1 MSVSEVDS
9 AREWELRDYLNL
21 VNRRKWLIAVI
32 LLLSVLIGAVRQFTR
47 PAIYGSSTVFSIEM
61 NEGSGLGGFNVP
73 SYYYYVMNQGR
84 GLEYY
89 QTIVYSDIYNQQLVS
104 AVEQDSTLKA
114 FGASSMEAA
123 RLAAGG
129 GLSLSMNEETR
140 LLTLSA
146 RAETPVVA
154 YRVADLA
161 AQVFRQ
167 RNQQIEMENA
177 QNTVRFIDQQRA
189 EAQATLEATE
199 RELLEFKGNSSLSP
213 VVTERGGVVNRV
225 TQVESAL
232 AQIELERRL
241 AETNLATYR
250 RQLQQVDPSGKMVN
264 LDAADTPVLAG
275 RRAEIARLESQRDEI
290 LLQASRDSVRLQK
303 LERQIAETKEQL
315 RQQILAA
322 YGGNENNSSM
332 NDQLRVLINERLVAE
347 EVSLNSLRSRER
359 FYRNMLSQYRKES
372 PDMLDRDIEL
382 TRLQRMQIVNQ
393 NLLSYLVERHEEAK
407 IRASASIGGLRTITP
422 AGIPAAPLPNGASR
436 NIMVSLFMG
445 LGLGFGLAMLLEYLD
460 QTVHSREELERLS
473 GLQVVGQIPQHGQT
487 NASRQPDNNNG
498 KHNGKHNSK
507 IPQRKK
513 RRRKTLDRLL
523 QRLHLREPG
532 APDWKASD
540 YPLLTRMR
548 ADVPFAESYRDLRTN
563 LQFYHID
570 EPIKKMVITSAIPG
584 EGKTSVTANL
594 ALSMTELG
602 KRVVIL
608 DADLRKPKINAL
620 FDLERVPGFT
630 DYFMDLASY
639 TDIIIRPTATTNL
652 FVVPAGCIPPNP
664 TEVLNSQKMAD
675 FIARLETEFD
685 FVLVDSPP
693 LLSVTDAKILSH
705 IVEHLLLISR
715 FGHTEKRYIS
725 EAATALQQF
734 KVSIVGVVFNGIEF
748 THAYGKYKYKYHYY
762 YESQPERAGRQSA
775 MN

>member
-21 VNRRKWLIAVI
+21 LIRRKWLIAVI

-89 QTIVYSDIYNQQLVS
+89 QTIVYSDIYNQQLLS

-114 FGASSMEAA
+114 FGAGSMEAA

-140 LLTLSA
+140 LLTLSV

-161 AQVFRQ
+161 AQVFRL

-199 RELLEFKGNSSLSP
+199 RELLQFKGGTSLSP
-213 VVTERGGVVNRV
+213 VVSERGVVNRV
-225 TQVESAL
+225 VQAEAAL
-232 AQIELERRL
+232 EQIEMERRL
-241 AETNLATYR
+241 AETNVATYR
-250 RQLQQVDPSGKMVN
+250 RQLQQVDPSGKMIN
-264 LDAADTPVLAG
+264 LDAADTPALAG
-275 RRAEIARLESQRDEI
+275 KRAEIARLETQRDEI
-290 LLQASRDSVRLQK
+290 LLHTSRDSVRLQK
-303 LERQIAETKEQL
+303 LERQIAEGKEQL
-315 RQQILAA
+315 RQQILSA
-322 YGGNENNSSM
+322 YTGEDGKNSGKS
-332 NDQLRVLINERLVAE
+332 DQLRELINQRLVAE
-347 EVSLNSLRSRER
+347 EVSLNSLRSRELY
-359 FYRNMLSQYRKES
+359 YRNMLNQYRKES
-372 PDMLDRDIEL
+372 PEMLDRDIEL
-382 TRLQRMQIVNQ
+382 TRLQRTQIVNQ

-422 AGIPAAPLPNGASR
+422 AGIPSAPLPNGASR

-460 QTVHSREELERLS
+460 QTVHSRDELERLS

-498 KHNGKHNSK
+498 KHNGKHNGK

-513 RRRKTLDRLL
+513 RRHKTLDRLL

-608 DADLRKPKINAL
+608 DADLRKPKINSL

-630 DYFMDLASY
+630 DYFMELASY
-639 TDIIIRPTATTNL
+639 SDIIKPTATANL
-652 FVVPAGCIPPNP
+652 FVVPAGRIPPNP

-675 FIARLETEFD
+675 FIARLTTEFD

-762 YESQPERAGRQSA
+762 YESQPERMGRQSA

>member
-21 VNRRKWLIAVI
+21 LIRRKWLIAVI

-61 NEGSGLGGFNVP
+61 NEGSGLGSFNVP

-89 QTIVYSDIYNQQLVS
+89 QTIVYSDIYNQQLLS

-140 LLTLSA
+140 LLTLSV

-161 AQVFRQ
+161 AQVFRL

-199 RELLEFKGNSSLSP
+199 RELLQFKGGSSLSP
-213 VVTERGGVVNRV
+213 VVSERGVVNRV
-225 TQVESAL
+225 VQAEAAL
-232 AQIELERRL
+232 EQIEMERRL
-241 AETNLATYR
+241 AETNVATYR
-250 RQLQQVDPSGKMVN
+250 RQLQQVDPSGKMIN
-264 LDAADTPVLAG
+264 LDAADTPALAG
-275 RRAEIARLESQRDEI
+275 KRAEIARLETQRDEI
-290 LLQASRDSVRLQK
+290 LLHASRDSVRLQK
-303 LERQIAETKEQL
+303 LERQIAEGKEQL
-315 RQQILAA
+315 RQQILSA
-322 YGGNENNSSM
+322 YTGEDGKNSGKS
-332 NDQLRVLINERLVAE
+332 DQLRELINQRLVAE
-347 EVSLNSLRSRER
+347 EVSLNSLRSRELY
-359 FYRNMLSQYRKES
+359 YRNMLNQYRKES
-372 PDMLDRDIEL
+372 PEMLDRDIEL
-382 TRLQRMQIVNQ
+382 TRLQRTQIVNQ

-422 AGIPAAPLPNGASR
+422 AGIPSAPLPNGASR

-460 QTVHSREELERLS
+460 QTVHSRDELERLS

-498 KHNGKHNSK
+498 KHNGKHNGK

-513 RRRKTLDRLL
+513 RRYKKLDRLL

-630 DYFMDLASY
+630 DYFMELASY
-639 TDIIIRPTATTNL
+639 SDIIKPTAAANL
-652 FVVPAGCIPPNP
+652 FVVPAGRIPPNP

-675 FIARLETEFD
+675 FIARLTTEFD

-725 EAATALQQF
+725 EAAIALQQF

-762 YESQPERAGRQSA
+762 YESQPERMGRQSA

>member
-1 MSVSEVDS
+1 
-9 AREWELRDYLNL
+9 
-21 VNRRKWLIAVI
+21 
-32 LLLSVLIGAVRQFTR
+32 
-47 PAIYGSSTVFSIEM
+47 
-61 NEGSGLGGFNVP
+61 
-73 SYYYYVMNQGR
+73 
-84 GLEYY
+84 
-89 QTIVYSDIYNQQLVS
+89 
-104 AVEQDSTLKA
+104 
-114 FGASSMEAA
+114 MEAA

-140 LLTLSA
+140 LLTLSV

-161 AQVFRQ
+161 AQVFRL

-199 RELLEFKGNSSLSP
+199 RELLQFKGGTSLSP
-213 VVTERGGVVNRV
+213 VVSERGVVNRV
-225 TQVESAL
+225 VQAEAAL
-232 AQIELERRL
+232 EQIEMERRL
-241 AETNLATYR
+241 AETNVATYR
-250 RQLQQVDPSGKMVN
+250 RQLQQVDPSGKMIN
-264 LDAADTPVLAG
+264 LDAADTPALAG
-275 RRAEIARLESQRDEI
+275 KRAEIARHETQRDEI
-290 LLQASRDSVRLQK
+290 LLHASRDSVRLQK
-303 LERQIAETKEQL
+303 LERQIAEGKEQL
-315 RQQILAA
+315 RQQILSA
-322 YGGNENNSSM
+322 YTGEDGKNSGKS
-332 NDQLRVLINERLVAE
+332 DQLRELINQRLVAE
-347 EVSLNSLRSRER
+347 EVSLNSLRSRELY
-359 FYRNMLSQYRKES
+359 YRNMLNQYRKES
-372 PDMLDRDIEL
+372 PEMLDRDIEL
-382 TRLQRMQIVNQ
+382 TRLQRTQIVNQ

-422 AGIPAAPLPNGASR
+422 AGIPSAPLPNGASR

-460 QTVHSREELERLS
+460 QTVHSRDELERLS

-498 KHNGKHNSK
+498 KHNGKHNGK

-513 RRRKTLDRLL
+513 RRYKKLDRLL

-630 DYFMDLASY
+630 DYFMELASY
-639 TDIIIRPTATTNL
+639 SDIIKPTATANL
-652 FVVPAGCIPPNP
+652 FVVPAGRIPPNP

-675 FIARLETEFD
+675 FIARLTTEFD

-725 EAATALQQF
+725 EAAIALQQF

-762 YESQPERAGRQSA
+762 YESQPERMGRQSA

>member
-21 VNRRKWLIAVI
+21 LIRRKWLIAVI

-89 QTIVYSDIYNQQLVS
+89 QTIVYSDIYNQQLLS

-114 FGASSMEAA
+114 FGAGSMEAA

-140 LLTLSA
+140 LLTLSV

-161 AQVFRQ
+161 AQVFRL

-199 RELLEFKGNSSLSP
+199 RELLQFKGGTSLSP
-213 VVTERGGVVNRV
+213 VVSERGVVNRV
-225 TQVESAL
+225 VQAEAAL
-232 AQIELERRL
+232 EQIEMERRL
-241 AETNLATYR
+241 AETNVATYR
-250 RQLQQVDPSGKMVN
+250 RQLQQVDPSGKMIN
-264 LDAADTPVLAG
+264 LDAADTPALAG
-275 RRAEIARLESQRDEI
+275 KRAEIARLETQRDEI
-290 LLQASRDSVRLQK
+290 LLHASRDSVRLQK
-303 LERQIAETKEQL
+303 LERQIAEGKEQL
-315 RQQILAA
+315 RQQILSA
-322 YGGNENNSSM
+322 YTGEDGKNSGKS
-332 NDQLRVLINERLVAE
+332 DQLRELINQRLVAE
-347 EVSLNSLRSRER
+347 EVSLNSLRSRELY
-359 FYRNMLSQYRKES
+359 YRNMLNQYRKES
-372 PDMLDRDIEL
+372 PEMLDRDIEL
-382 TRLQRMQIVNQ
+382 TRLQRTQIVNQ

-422 AGIPAAPLPNGASR
+422 AGIPSAPLPNGASR

-460 QTVHSREELERLS
+460 QTVHSRDELERLS

-498 KHNGKHNSK
+498 KHNGKHNGK

-513 RRRKTLDRLL
+513 RRHKTLDRLL

-608 DADLRKPKINAL
+608 DADLRKHKINAL

-630 DYFMDLASY
+630 DYFMELASY
-639 TDIIIRPTATTNL
+639 SDIIKPTATANL
-652 FVVPAGCIPPNP
+652 FVVPAGRIPPNP

-675 FIARLETEFD
+675 FIARLTTEFD

-762 YESQPERAGRQSA
+762 YESQPERMGRQSA

>member
-21 VNRRKWLIAVI
+21 LIRRKWLITVI

-61 NEGSGLGGFNVP
+61 NEGSGLGSFNVP

-89 QTIVYSDIYNQQLVS
+89 QTIVYSDIYNQQLLS

-140 LLTLSA
+140 LLTLSV

-161 AQVFRQ
+161 AQVFRL

-199 RELLEFKGNSSLSP
+199 RELLQFKGGTSLSP
-213 VVTERGGVVNRV
+213 VVSERGVVNRV
-225 TQVESAL
+225 VQAEAAL
-232 AQIELERRL
+232 EQIEMERRL
-241 AETNLATYR
+241 AETNVATYR
-250 RQLQQVDPSGKMVN
+250 RQLQQVDPSGKMIN
-264 LDAADTPVLAG
+264 LDAADTPALAG
-275 RRAEIARLESQRDEI
+275 KRAEIARLETQRDEI
-290 LLQASRDSVRLQK
+290 LLHASRDSVRLQK
-303 LERQIAETKEQL
+303 LERQIAEGKEQL
-315 RQQILAA
+315 RQQILSA
-322 YGGNENNSSM
+322 YTGEDGKNSGKS
-332 NDQLRVLINERLVAE
+332 DQLRELINQRLVAE
-347 EVSLNSLRSRER
+347 EVSLNSLRSRELY
-359 FYRNMLSQYRKES
+359 YRNMLNQYRKES
-372 PDMLDRDIEL
+372 PEMLDRDIEL
-382 TRLQRMQIVNQ
+382 TRLQRTQIVNQ

-422 AGIPAAPLPNGASR
+422 AGIPSAPLPNGASR

-460 QTVHSREELERLS
+460 QTVHSRDELERLS

-487 NASRQPDNNNG
+487 NASRQPENNNG
-498 KHNGKHNSK
+498 KHNGKHNGK

-630 DYFMDLASY
+630 DYFMELASY
-639 TDIIIRPTATTNL
+639 SDIIKPTATANL
-652 FVVPAGCIPPNP
+652 FVVPAGRIPPNP

-675 FIARLETEFD
+675 FIARLTTEFD

-725 EAATALQQF
+725 EAAIALQQF

-762 YESQPERAGRQSA
+762 YESQPERMGRQSA

>member
-9 AREWELRDYLNL
+9 TREWELRDYLNL
-21 VNRRKWLIAVI
+21 LIRRKWLIAVI

-61 NEGSGLGGFNVP
+61 NEGSGLGSFNVP

-89 QTIVYSDIYNQQLVS
+89 QTIVYSDIYNQQLLS

-114 FGASSMEAA
+114 FGASSTEAA

-140 LLTLSA
+140 LLTLSV

-161 AQVFRQ
+161 AQVFRL

-199 RELLEFKGNSSLSP
+199 RELLQFKGGSSLSP
-213 VVTERGGVVNRV
+213 VVSERGVVNRV
-225 TQVESAL
+225 VQAEAAL
-232 AQIELERRL
+232 EQIEMERRL
-241 AETNLATYR
+241 AETNVATYR
-250 RQLQQVDPSGKMVN
+250 RQLQQVDPSGKMIN
-264 LDAADTPVLAG
+264 LDAADTPALAG
-275 RRAEIARLESQRDEI
+275 KRAEIARLETQRDEI
-290 LLQASRDSVRLQK
+290 LLHASRDSVRLQK
-303 LERQIAETKEQL
+303 LERQIAEGKEQL
-315 RQQILAA
+315 RQQILSA
-322 YGGNENNSSM
+322 YTGEDGKNSGKS
-332 NDQLRVLINERLVAE
+332 DQLRELINQRLVAE
-347 EVSLNSLRSRER
+347 EVSLNSLRSRELY
-359 FYRNMLSQYRKES
+359 YRNMLNQYRKES
-372 PDMLDRDIEL
+372 PEMLDRDIEL
-382 TRLQRMQIVNQ
+382 TRLQRTQIVNQ

-422 AGIPAAPLPNGASR
+422 AGIPSAPLPNGASR

-460 QTVHSREELERLS
+460 QTVHSRDELERLS

-487 NASRQPDNNNG
+487 NASRQPENNNG
-498 KHNGKHNSK
+498 KHNGKHNGK

-630 DYFMDLASY
+630 DYFMELASY
-639 TDIIIRPTATTNL
+639 SDIIKPTAAANL
-652 FVVPAGCIPPNP
+652 FVVPAGRIPPNP

-675 FIARLETEFD
+675 FIARLTTEFD

-725 EAATALQQF
+725 EAAIALQQF

-762 YESQPERAGRQSA
+762 YESQPERMGRQSA